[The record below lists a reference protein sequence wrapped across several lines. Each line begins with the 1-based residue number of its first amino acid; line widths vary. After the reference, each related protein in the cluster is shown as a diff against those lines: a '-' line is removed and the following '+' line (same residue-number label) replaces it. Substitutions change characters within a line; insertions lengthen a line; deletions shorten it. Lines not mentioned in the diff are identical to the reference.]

1 MELDV
6 RGRHLQVSNALRAHL
21 ARRLAFA
28 LGRVGHRIGS
38 VRVRI
43 EDVNGPKGGID
54 KRCRIAVRGDRGW
67 IVMIEEWDSDAYG
80 AVDRAAGRAGRAVAR
95 ALGRMHA

>member
-6 RGRHLQVSNALRAHL
+6 RGRHLQVSAALRSHL

-28 LGRVGHRIGS
+28 LGRVSHRIGS
-38 VRVRI
+38 VRVRL

-54 KRCRIAVRGDRGW
+54 KRCRVSVRGDRGW
-67 IVMIEEWDSDAYG
+67 IVIVEELDSDAYT
-80 AVDRAAGRAGRAVAR
+80 AVDRAAGRAGRAVQR
-95 ALGRMHA
+95 TLGRMQA

>member
-1 MELDV
+1 MNLDV
-6 RGRHLQVSNALRAHL
+6 RGRHMQVSDALRAHL

-28 LGRVGHRIGS
+28 LGRVSHRIGS
-38 VRVRI
+38 VRVRL

-54 KRCRIAVRGDRGW
+54 KCCRIAVRGDRGW

-80 AVDRAAGRAGRAVAR
+80 AVDRAAGRAGRAVQR
-95 ALGRMHA
+95 TLGRMHA